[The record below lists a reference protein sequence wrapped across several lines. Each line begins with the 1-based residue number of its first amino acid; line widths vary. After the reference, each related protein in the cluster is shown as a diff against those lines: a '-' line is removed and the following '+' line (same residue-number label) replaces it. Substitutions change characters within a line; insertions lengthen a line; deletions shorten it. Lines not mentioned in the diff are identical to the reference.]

1 MYLGRR
7 PRRGSPRLTALLL
20 LLILLVILV
29 WHYLS
34 THPPQWA
41 RPFAPPP
48 TPTRTVQFYT
58 AEAEAYFQQGQL
70 NEAIADYEQVV
81 TIAPA
86 SASAYQRLAEL
97 LILGERTI
105 EAAYYAKQA
114 VLLQPTHAKAMATL
128 CRALDWEGEYG
139 AALEA
144 CECAIEM
151 DDRSAE
157 AYAYLSEVYA
167 DLGNWGAA
175 NKYAR
180 QALDLNYQ
188 SADTHRNQGYAYEV
202 QGKYRQAVQFYEN
215 AITLQPRLVPLY
227 ISAGRM
233 YRSINKFNEAID
245 RLERATR
252 YDPSNPVG
260 YAELGFTYYV
270 AGQHNRALDFLQR
283 ATKVDPGYAA
293 AWGHLGI
300 VNYALQQYEK
310 TVTFLEQGIKL
321 KEKEYLRQVRRIVIL
336 GQATDQ
342 AVSGSTVELLR
353 AEFFPSYRRNA
364 DVLTATLTLLPDT
377 VEPEYGLEAGCGQL
391 IAADIRRELGGNV
404 PALSAEGRPP
414 ATETLEASP
423 VATQVTGIAT
433 LDINSGRLDLRLNN
447 LPQPAGMPYE
457 VQLRMWQDKTLSLG
471 YVQPDA
477 QGNVTYQYTFDFGE
491 ILPAPVEYYYTLG
504 FAYVHLGQC
513 EKGTPWLQ
521 MALDKD
527 SSPGNPAWQGLAEC
541 EKQVQSAQ

>member
-7 PRRGSPRLTALLL
+7 PRRSSPRLTILLL

-34 THPPQWA
+34 VYPPQWA

-48 TPTRTVQFYT
+48 TPTRSVQFYT

-70 NEAIADYEQVV
+70 SEAIVDYERVV
-81 TIAPA
+81 NMVPDGAP
-86 SASAYQRLAEL
+86 AYQRLAEL

-114 VLLQPTHAKAMATL
+114 VLLEPTNAKAVATL

-139 AALEA
+139 AALDA
-144 CECAIEM
+144 CECAIEL
-151 DDRSAE
+151 DGQSAE

-167 DLGNWGAA
+167 DLGNWSAA

-188 SADTHRNQGYAYEV
+188 SADAHRNQGYAYEV

-215 AITLQPRLVPLY
+215 AITLRPRLVPFY

-233 YRSINKFNEAID
+233 YRAISKFNEAID

-252 YDPSNPVG
+252 YDPTNPVG
-260 YAELGFTYYV
+260 YTELGFTYYV
-270 AGQHNRALDFLQR
+270 AGQPNRALDILQR
-283 ATKVDPGYAA
+283 ATKVDPEYPA
-293 AWGHLGI
+293 AWGHLGL

-310 TVTFLEQGIKL
+310 TVTFLEQGVRL
-321 KEKEYLRQVRRIVIL
+321 KEKEYLRQARRIAIL
-336 GQATDQ
+336 GQDAGQ
-342 AVSGSTVELLR
+342 AGSGSAVDLLH
-353 AEFFPSYRRNA
+353 AEFFPLYRRNA
-364 DVLTATLTLLPDT
+364 DVLTATLALVPETT
-377 VEPEYGLEAGCGQL
+377 EPEYGVELGCGQL
-391 IAADIRRELGGNV
+391 IAADIRRELRGNV
-404 PALSAEGRPP
+404 PMLSAVGTPK
-414 ATETLEASP
+414 ATETLGTTP
-423 VATQVTGIAT
+423 VVTQVTGTAT
-433 LDINSGRLDLRLNN
+433 LDVNSGRLELRLHN
-447 LPQPAGMPYE
+447 LPQPTEMPYE
-457 VQLRMWQDKTLSLG
+457 VQLGMGQGKVLSLG

-477 QGNVTYQYTFDFGE
+477 QGNVTYQYTFDFGQ

-513 EKGTPWLQ
+513 DKGMPWLRQ
-521 MALDKD
+521 ALDKD
-527 SSPGNPAWQGLAEC
+527 SSPGNPAWQGLADC
-541 EKQVQSAQ
+541 EKQAQSAP